1 MTRTDARNFGPVIG
15 RVKIDLQRLAGRRLT
30 LTSAV
35 DYPATVAE
43 HWVTLDGLSGL
54 ASSEAVGA
62 RHLVAAIRR
71 TYRLGCGAR
80 PVLLAGFSQGA
91 EVVAEAVRHLPTRR
105 QRSVTVALLGN
116 PSYEPGLPGD
126 YPHGATEAGVRPT
139 FLSGS
144 AVILPSGVRKRT
156 IDICAAGDPVC
167 GVGHNV
173 GGLLGEIAYVI
184 QHLSVH
190 DSAYGPAY
198 AAQAARFLWT
208 HRVPMR

>member
-1 MTRTDARNFGPVIG
+1 MTRRDARNFGPVIA
-15 RVKIDLQRLAGRRLT
+15 RVKIDLQQLAGPRLARA
-30 LTSAV
+30 SAV
-35 DYPATVAE
+35 DYPATTAV
-43 HWVTLDGLSGL
+43 HWVSLNGLSGL
-54 ASSEAVGA
+54 AASEAVGA

-116 PSYEPGLPGD
+116 PSYEPGIPGD
-126 YPHGATEAGVRPT
+126 YPHGGTEAGVRPT

-144 AVILPSGVRKRT
+144 TVTLPSGVRRRT

-167 GVGHNV
+167 GVAHEV
-173 GGLLGEIAYVI
+173 GGLLGEIAYVMR
-184 QHLSVH
+184 HLSVH

-198 AAQAARFLWT
+198 AAQAARFLWR
-208 HRVPMR
+208 HRVPMH

>member
-1 MTRTDARNFGPVIG
+1 MTRRDARNFGPVIA
-15 RVKIDLQRLAGRRLT
+15 RVKIDLQQLAGPRLARA
-30 LTSAV
+30 SAV
-35 DYPATVAE
+35 DYPATTAV
-43 HWVTLDGLSGL
+43 HWVSLNGLSGL
-54 ASSEAVGA
+54 AASEAVGA

-116 PSYEPGLPGD
+116 PSYEPGIPGD
-126 YPHGATEAGVRPT
+126 DPHGGTEAGVRPT

-144 AVILPSGVRKRT
+144 TVTLPSGVRRRT

-167 GVGHNV
+167 GVAHEV
-173 GGLLGEIAYVI
+173 GGLLGEIAYVMR
-184 QHLSVH
+184 HLSVH

-198 AAQAARFLWT
+198 AAQAARFLWR
-208 HRVPMR
+208 HRVPMH